1 VAAPVRPL
9 ARSRRARLVAAV
21 ATALAALVLP
31 ASAQAHGT
39 AVVNA
44 LDFEAHVSSVGRDPR
59 VMRATV
65 IDGDR
70 KLELRVARSHT
81 VVVLG
86 YAHEPFLRFTAAG
99 VAVND
104 TSPTA
109 AADKLARGGSA
120 PALTPR
126 APAHWSMLT
135 VDDRFAWHD
144 HRLGPVPGR
153 RYGTGAVAT
162 WAIPVVIDGRQDRIT
177 GQLWHEQGPALWRW
191 LVLFGL
197 ALVAALALP
206 RLGRGRAERGAIVCA
221 AIAGAAAELL
231 SIGLS
236 FGPGVAAS
244 TAWES
249 VPTSVAVAFVSI
261 LLFVRVPQA
270 RQAVAGLVGLVAVF
284 VGVGDAGVLVHGYV
298 ISSLP
303 AAVIRAAAATA
314 VCAGLIAAIS
324 VGVGHLADS
333 SRPAARSGRSAMSVP
348 RGKVRSR

>member
-1 VAAPVRPL
+1 LHDLVEPGSLQPVRP
-9 ARSRRARLVAAV
+9 RW
-21 ATALAALVLP
+21 ATLLLP

-44 LDFEAHVSSVGRDPR
+44 LDFEARVASVGRDPA

-70 KLELRVARSHT
+70 KLEVRVSGYHT

-86 YAHEPFLRFTAAG
+86 YAREPFLRFTAVG

-104 TSPTA
+104 YSPTA
-109 AADKLARGGSA
+109 AADKLARTGSA
-120 PALTPR
+120 PALTPT
-126 APAHWSMLT
+126 APSHWS
-135 VDDRFAWHD
+135 VISVSDRFAWHD

-153 RYGTGAVAT
+153 RYGTGAVAS
-162 WAIPVVIDGRQDRIT
+162 WAIPVVVDGRQDRIT
-177 GQLWHEQGPALWRW
+177 GKLWHAQGPALWQW

-197 ALVAALALP
+197 ALLAAVALP
-206 RLGRGRAERGAIVCA
+206 RLGRQRAERGAIVCA
-221 AIAGAAAELL
+221 ALAGAAAELL

-236 FGPGVAAS
+236 FGPGVSAS

-249 VPTSVAVAFVSI
+249 APTAAAVVVVALI
-261 LLFVRVPQA
+261 LFVRIPQA

-298 ISSLP
+298 ISGLP

-314 VCAGLIAAIS
+314 VCAGLIAAVS
-324 VGVGHLADS
+324 VAVGHLAES
-333 SRPAARSGRSAMSVP
+333 SKPSARSGRAAMSVP